1 MQKFNM
7 TIASLDSIDMGT
19 SSNEFDLG
27 LKHNLNSAGSN
38 SRRRNDEHGAG
49 FMRIREEGSLDNN
62 SRQDSKRFLNA
73 DDV

>member
-27 LKHNLNSAGSN
+27 LQHNLNSAGSN
-38 SRRRNDEHGAG
+38 SRRRNDEPG

-62 SRQDSKRFLNA
+62 SR
-73 DDV
+73 